1 VLGDASHPGA
11 QFTVLGA
18 TGLVVNAG
26 GTLAG
31 QGTLIGNFVAA
42 DGGTI
47 APGAATPFSTLH
59 VTGDGQFNVGSFYNV
74 NVNAAGQT
82 DKLALT
88 GTGTLTGGTVQVS
101 AQPGFYAPQTNY
113 TIVTDGTRNSTTF
126 AGVTANSIFLTP
138 TLTYPSQQQVVL
150 TLSALPFASAAATP
164 NQTATANA
172 LNAGSF
178 NALASAIFTQ
188 TTVAG
193 ARQAFNALSGE
204 IFGSLQNTIADETQL
219 IRSTIL
225 GRLWQASFADEGGD
239 LAALGSSGAALAFA

>member
-1 VLGDASHPGA
+1 MVLPVRVSLSQALGGA
-11 QFTVLGA
+11 L
-18 TGLVVNAG
+18 
-26 GTLAG
+26 
-31 QGTLIGNFVAA
+31 
-42 DGGTI
+42 
-47 APGAATPFSTLH
+47 AATWVCWLNPDCKA
-59 VTGDGQFNVGSFYNV
+59 V
-74 NVNAAGQT
+74 
-82 DKLALT
+82 
-88 GTGTLTGGTVQVS
+88 
-101 AQPGFYAPQTNY
+101 P
-113 TIVTDGTRNSTTF
+113 F

-172 LNAGSF
+172 LNAGPF

-239 LAALGSSGAALAFA
+239 LAALGSSGAALAFAEPSGNPLAQCAHRAAHHRLAGNLVGGTARFHRPDRDPQIAQTRVSHGRPHRVESPVAAPKWEVQMKHREQRGLT